1 MNLRLKLFTPLLL
14 LIFSYSSVA
23 QDNSVIVEDNFSNN
37 SYQWW
42 VGRSKTGGCEI
53 TRGEYIIKYY
63 GDKSWSSNI
72 HATLNPNRD
81 FVIES
86 RISRLSGTDK
96 NGYGLTWGKGAKG
109 YFNFIITPEGK
120 FYVRK
125 VEYGEKGKYL
135 IRWKKTNHISQS
147 SITNKLR
154 VQKSGNEIL
163 FFINDKYVAKIP
175 HQPFFG
181 NQVGFMVYQKQQI
194 AVDNFIVYGNTDSP
208 VTTTTVVHAISPNLE
223 IRQVAI
229 NDKQDI
235 ENLKST
241 FGNGN
246 SIIEP
251 GESVEVT
258 AFVQNFGLGTA
269 KNVIAK
275 IDLDVDD
282 RNISFPDGYKT
293 FELGDIASGDYKKL
307 TFFFFTSR
315 RYASKDLPFKVIL
328 SEKSGTYKKEQSLGL
343 KMNERTKNIVDVNI
357 SKLEL
362 KENADMKQIVEI
374 IELADVDKD
383 IPVTNLNG
391 EKTLAVVIGIED
403 YKYAPKVDN
412 AKRDAQVFYKY
423 ALNVFGIPK
432 ENIYYLTNREA
443 TLGEFNKIFS
453 KDGWLARRAVENESN
468 IMVFYAGHG
477 APDVKSKSAYLI
489 PYDIDPNYAK
499 TGFSLNHMY
508 SALSGIK
515 AKSVMV
521 FLDACFSGVSR
532 SNEMLIAGT
541 RSVIIK
547 PESSAFSGKN
557 VAVLAASSNDEYSS
571 AYPEKYHGLFTY
583 YLLKALKENAYNLPS
598 MTVNELY
605 EKVHSDVVKRA
616 GYLDKQQTPSLQGN
630 NKERLLIMQ

>member
-1 MNLRLKLFTPLLL
+1 MNLKFKLFIPLFL
-14 LIFSYSSVA
+14 LIFGNSTIA
-23 QDNSVIVEDNFSNN
+23 QENSAIVEDGFSNN
-37 SYQWW
+37 DNQWW

-53 TRGEYIIKYY
+53 IRGEYIIKYY

-72 HATLNPNRD
+72 HAALNPNSD

-86 RISRLSGTDK
+86 RISRLSGTDT
-96 NGYGLTWGKGAKG
+96 NGFGLTWGKGAKG
-109 YFNFIITPEGK
+109 YYNFIITPKGK

-125 VEYGEKGKYL
+125 VEYGKKGKYL
-135 IRWKKTNHISQS
+135 IRWKKTQHISQS

-154 VQKSGNEIL
+154 IQKSGNEII

-181 NQVGFMVYQKQQI
+181 DQLGFMVYQKQQI
-194 AVDNFIVYGNTDSP
+194 AVDNFIVYGNPNNP
-208 VTTTTVVHAISPNLE
+208 VTLTPFVQAVSPNLE

-229 NDKQDI
+229 NDKQVI

-241 FGNGN
+241 SGNGN

-258 AFVQNFGLGTA
+258 AFVQNFGLGIA

-282 RNISFPDGYKT
+282 RNISFPDKYKT
-293 FELGDIASGDYKKL
+293 FELGDIASGEYKKL

-315 RYASKDLPFKVIL
+315 RYASQDLPFKVIL
-328 SEKSGTYKKEQSLGL
+328 SEKSGVYKKEQELGL
-343 KMNERTKNIVDVNI
+343 KMNERTKNVVDVNI
-357 SKLEL
+357 SKLNL

-391 EKTLAVVIGIED
+391 EKTLAVVIGIEN
-403 YKYAPKVDN
+403 YKYAPTVDY

-423 ALNVFGIPK
+423 ALSVFGIPK
-432 ENIYYLTNREA
+432 ENIYFLTDREA

-477 APDVKSKSAYLI
+477 APDVKSKSSYLI

-499 TGFSLNHMY
+499 TGFSLNHLY
-508 SALSGIK
+508 AALSGIK

-521 FLDACFSGVSR
+521 FLDACFSGISR
-532 SNEMLIAGT
+532 TNEMLLAGT

-557 VAVLAASSNDEYSS
+557 VAVLAASSNEEYSS
-571 AYPEKYHGLFTY
+571 AYPGKYHGLFTY
-583 YLLKALKENAYNLPS
+583 YLLKTLKEKSYNLPS
-598 MTVNELY
+598 LTVNELY
-605 EKVHSDVVKRA
+605 ENVSKDVIKRA

>member
-1 MNLRLKLFTPLLL
+1 MNLKFKLFIPLFL
-14 LIFSYSSVA
+14 LIFGNSSIA
-23 QDNSVIVEDNFSNN
+23 QENSVIVEDGFSSN
-37 SYQWW
+37 SNQWW

-53 TRGEYIIKYY
+53 LRGEYIIKYY

-72 HATLNPNRD
+72 HAALNPNSD

-86 RISRLSGTDK
+86 RISRLSGTDT
-96 NGYGLTWGKGAKG
+96 NGFGLTWGKGTKG
-109 YFNFIITPEGK
+109 YYNFIITPKGK

-125 VEYGEKGKYL
+125 VEYGKKGKYL
-135 IRWKKTNHISQS
+135 IRWKKTQHISQS

-154 VQKSGNEIL
+154 IQKSGNEII
-163 FFINDKYVAKIP
+163 FFINDKFVAKIP

-181 NQVGFMVYQKQQI
+181 DQLGFMVYQKQQI
-194 AVDNFIVYGNTDSP
+194 AVDNFIVYGNPNNP
-208 VTTTTVVHAISPNLE
+208 VTLTPFVQAVSPNLE
-223 IRQVAI
+223 IRQIAI

-241 FGNGN
+241 SGNGN

-258 AFVQNFGLGTA
+258 AFVQNFGLGIA
-269 KNVIAK
+269 KNVVAK

-282 RNISFPDGYKT
+282 RNISFPDKYKT
-293 FELGDIASGDYKKL
+293 FELGDIASGEYKKL

-315 RYASKDLPFKVIL
+315 RYASQDLPFKVIL
-328 SEKSGTYKKEQSLGL
+328 SEKSGVYKKEQELGL
-343 KMNERTKNIVDVNI
+343 KMNERTKNVVDVNI
-357 SKLEL
+357 SKLNL

-391 EKTLAVVIGIED
+391 EKTLAVVIGIEN
-403 YKYAPKVDN
+403 YKYAPTVDY

-423 ALNVFGIPK
+423 ALSVFGIPK
-432 ENIYYLTNREA
+432 ENIYFLTDREA

-477 APDVKSKSAYLI
+477 APDVKSKSSYLI

-499 TGFSLNHMY
+499 TGFSLNHLY
-508 SALSGIK
+508 ASLSGIK

-521 FLDACFSGVSR
+521 FLDACFSGKSR
-532 SNEMLIAGT
+532 TNEMLLAGT
-541 RSVIIK
+541 RAVIIK

-557 VAVLAASSNDEYSS
+557 VAVLAASSNEEYSS

-583 YLLKALKENAYNLPS
+583 YLLKTLKEKSYNLPS
-598 MTVNELY
+598 LTVNELY
-605 EKVHSDVVKRA
+605 ENVSKDVIKRA

>member
-1 MNLRLKLFTPLLL
+1 MNLRLKFIIPILLL
-14 LIFSYSSVA
+14 LSHISFA
-23 QDNSVIVEDNFSNN
+23 QENSVIVEDNFSDN

-42 VGRSKTGGCEI
+42 VGRGKTGGCEI
-53 TRGEYIIKYY
+53 THGEYIIKYY

-72 HATLNPNRD
+72 HAALNPNRD

-86 RISRLSGTDK
+86 RISRLSGTET
-96 NGYGLTWGKGAKG
+96 NGYGLTWGKGKKG
-109 YFNFIITPEGK
+109 YYNFIITPKGK

-125 VEYGEKGKYL
+125 VEYGKKGKYL
-135 IRWKKTNHISQS
+135 IRWKKTKHISQS
-147 SITNKLR
+147 GITNKLR
-154 VQKSGNEIL
+154 VQKSDNEIL
-163 FFINDKYVAKIP
+163 FFINDKFVAKIP

-181 NQVGFMVYQKQQI
+181 DQIGFMVYQKQQI
-194 AVDNFIVYGNTDSP
+194 AVDNFIVYGNTDSH
-208 VTTTTVVHAISPNLE
+208 VTSTHIHVILPNLE

-235 ENLKST
+235 ENMSSAY
-241 FGNGN
+241 GNGN

-251 GESVEVT
+251 GESIEVT

-269 KNVIAK
+269 KNVIARIK
-275 IDLDVDD
+275 LDVKD
-282 RNISFPDGYKT
+282 RNISFPDEYKT
-293 FELGDIASGDYKKL
+293 FELGDITSGDYKKL

-315 RYASKDLPFKVIL
+315 RYASKDLPFHVIL
-328 SEKSGTYKKEQSLGL
+328 SEKSGTYKKEQLLGL
-343 KMNERTKNIVDVNI
+343 KMNVRTKNIVDVNI
-357 SKLEL
+357 SKLNL

-391 EKTLAVVIGIED
+391 EKTLAIVIGIEN
-403 YKYAPKVDN
+403 YKYAPVVDY

-423 ALNVFGIPK
+423 AMNVFGIPK

-499 TGFSLNHMY
+499 TGFSLNHLY
-508 SALSGIK
+508 ASLSGIK
-515 AKSVMV
+515 AKSVIV
-521 FLDACFSGVSR
+521 FLDACFSGKSR
-532 SNEMLIAGT
+532 SNEMLIAGA

-547 PESSAFSGKN
+547 PDNSAFSGKN
-557 VAVLAASSNDEYSS
+557 MAVLAASSNDEYSS
-571 AYPEKYHGLFTY
+571 AYPQKYHGIFTY
-583 YLLKALKENAYNLPS
+583 YLLKTLKENAYNLPYL
-598 MTVNELY
+598 TVKKLY
-605 EKVHSDVVKRA
+605 EKVRSDVVKRA
-616 GYLDKQQTPSLQGN
+616 GYLDKQQTPSLLGN

>member
-1 MNLRLKLFTPLLL
+1 MNLRFKLFIPLLL
-14 LIFSYSSVA
+14 LIFAYSSIA
-23 QDNSVIVEDNFSNN
+23 QESSVIVEDNFSDN
-37 SYQWW
+37 SNEWW

-53 TRGEYIIKYY
+53 TRGEYLIKYY
-63 GDKSWSSNI
+63 GEKSWSSNI
-72 HATLNPNRD
+72 HAALNPNRD

-86 RISRLSGTDK
+86 RISRLSGTDA
-96 NGYGLTWGKGAKG
+96 NGFGLTWGKGAKG
-109 YFNFIITPEGK
+109 YYNFIITPKGK

-125 VEYGEKGKYL
+125 VEYGKKGKYL

-163 FFINDKYVAKIP
+163 LFINDKYVAKIP
-175 HQPFFG
+175 YEPFFG
-181 NQVGFMVYQKQQI
+181 DQVGFVVYQKQQI
-194 AVDNFIVYGNTDSP
+194 AVDNFIVYGNADSP
-208 VTTTTVVHAISPNLE
+208 VITMPVVKAVSPNLE

-241 FGNGN
+241 YGNGN

-258 AFVQNFGLGTA
+258 AFVQNFGLGIA
-269 KNVIAK
+269 KNVVAK
-275 IDLDVDD
+275 INLDVDD
-282 RNISFPDGYKT
+282 RNISFPDRYKT
-293 FELGDIASGDYKKL
+293 FELGDIASGEYKKL

-315 RYASKDLPFKVIL
+315 RYASKDLPFKVSL
-328 SEKSGTYKKEQSLGL
+328 SEKAGTYKKEQPLGL
-343 KMNERTKNIVDVNI
+343 KINERTKNIVDVNI
-357 SKLEL
+357 SKLNL

-403 YKYAPKVDN
+403 YKYAPIVDN

-453 KDGWLARRAVENESN
+453 KDGWLARRAVENETN
-468 IMVFYAGHG
+468 IIVFYAGHG

-489 PYDIDPNYAK
+489 PFDIDPNYAK

-508 SALSGIK
+508 ASLSGIK
-515 AKSVMV
+515 AKSAMV
-521 FLDACFSGVSR
+521 FLDACFSGKSR
-532 SNEMLIAGT
+532 TNEMLLAGT
-541 RSVIIK
+541 RAVIIK
-547 PESSAFSGKN
+547 PENSAFSGKN
-557 VAVLAASSNDEYSS
+557 MAVLAASSNDEYSS

-583 YLLKALKENAYNLPS
+583 YLLKILKENAFNLPS
-598 MTVNELY
+598 MTVNELF
-605 EKVHSDVVKRA
+605 EKVQSDVVKRA

-630 NKERLLIMQ
+630 NKGRLLIMQ